1 MPRFSRALAALAAAA
16 CCCSLAPVAHAQ
28 SVTVYGI
35 LDQSV
40 EYLTNVNAAGASLKR
55 MPNLTGSVPSRLGF
69 RGSEDLGSGL
79 KAVFALE
86 SGIAPDAGALNN
98 GGRFFG
104 RFAYVGLGGT
114 WGTLTAGRLANMTF
128 LASSVETL
136 GGNLYSNASL
146 DPYIPNARSDNA
158 IGYLGGFG
166 PVTVGGTYSFGRD
179 TASTGGPA
187 ATNCAGE
194 VAGDS
199 RACRQWTVMLK
210 YDSPVAGAAFSHD
223 VMNGGSGALLGM
235 GDPAFRDRRTV
246 LNGYV
251 NWAGARIVA
260 GVLHRD
266 RDTTADLTSNLW
278 HVGVSYPVMPAVVVD
293 AQVSRLDVKDSDNDA
308 TLVAVRGSYAFSKHT
323 MVYAMAGRIRN
334 GGSSA
339 VSLSAG
345 GTVGAGLSQSGVA
358 MGIRHSF

>member
-1 MPRFSRALAALAAAA
+1 MHRSVPFAAAA
-16 CCCSLAPVAHAQ
+16 VAVVCAGTAPAAHAQ
-28 SVTVYGI
+28 GVTVYGI

-40 EYLTNVNAAGASLKR
+40 EYLTNVNAAGDSVKR

-69 RGSEDLGSGL
+69 RGVEDLGGGMR
-79 KAVFALE
+79 AVFGLE
-86 SGIAPDAGALNN
+86 SGLAPDAGTLNN

-104 RFAYVGLGGT
+104 RFAYVGLAGP

-128 LASSVETL
+128 LAHGNETL

-158 IGYLGGFG
+158 IGYLGNFG
-166 PVTVGGTYSFGRD
+166 AFTVGGTYSLGRD
-179 TASTGGPA
+179 TAAGGGPA

-194 VAGDS
+194 GAGGG
-199 RACRQWTVMLK
+199 RACRQWTVLLK
-210 YDSPVAGAAFSHD
+210 YDGASAGAAFSHD
-223 VMNGGSGALLGM
+223 VMNGGTGALLGM

-251 NWAGARIVA
+251 RWGGAKIAA
-260 GVLHRD
+260 GVQRRHRD
-266 RDTTADLTSNLW
+266 AAADLKSNLW
-278 HVGVSYPVMPAVVVD
+278 HLGVSYAVMPAVVVD
-293 AQVSRLDVKDSDNDA
+293 AQLSRLDVAGSDADA
-308 TLVAVRGSYAFSKHT
+308 TLLAVRGSYAFSKRT
-323 MVYAMAGRIRN
+323 TIYAMAGRIRN
-334 GGSSA
+334 GEGSA

-358 MGIRHSF
+358 AGIRHSF